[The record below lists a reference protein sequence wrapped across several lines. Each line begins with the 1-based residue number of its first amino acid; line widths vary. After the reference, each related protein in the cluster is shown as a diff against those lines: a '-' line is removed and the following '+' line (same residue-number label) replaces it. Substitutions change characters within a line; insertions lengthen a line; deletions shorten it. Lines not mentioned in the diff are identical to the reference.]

1 WLSLVLLM
9 VERHIIVTVLVA
21 TLCAC
26 ADVSQ
31 QPRLTSVQVSRIA
44 DAQARSQLGERVS
57 EFHRFV
63 PRYDSQRRTWSVVT
77 LVVVDGRRLESTLR
91 LLTLQDKRGFCTS
104 MLFEQPRE
112 PSNQLIKL
120 TPKTFARRLADLC
133 TERLKEKL

>member
-1 WLSLVLLM
+1 M

-63 PRYDSQRRTWSVVT
+63 PRYDSQRRMWSVVYT
-77 LVVVDGRRLESTLR
+77 
-91 LLTLQDKRGFCTS
+91 CTYGWA
-104 MLFEQPRE
+104 
-112 PSNQLIKL
+112 PSGIDVEI
-120 TPKTFARRLADLC
+120 ADTTGQTRILYIDAF
-133 TERLKEKL
+133 